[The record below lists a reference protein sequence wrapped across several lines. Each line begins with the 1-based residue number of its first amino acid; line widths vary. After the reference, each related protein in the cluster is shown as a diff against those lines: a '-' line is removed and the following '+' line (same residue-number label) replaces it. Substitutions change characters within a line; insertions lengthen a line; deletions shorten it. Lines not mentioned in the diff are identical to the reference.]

1 MLSHRSGST
10 SLQPKIPKSDFEK
23 IYSKM
28 DKKELFNELYEC
40 DKNYID
46 NQYFLLK
53 SEHELKNKEEQI
65 KEKTKEL
72 LESIS
77 NAVEQVYCEKHFDS
91 SQRDNYLSSSNT
103 FLGFIIFL
111 NFSLTFKKS
120 QLWK

>member
-10 SLQPKIPKSDFEK
+10 SLQPKIHKTDFEK

-46 NQYFLLK
+46 NQYYLLK
-53 SEHELKNKEEQI
+53 SKNELKYEGMQI
-65 KEKTKEL
+65 KKKTKEL

-77 NAVEQVYCEKHFDS
+77 KAVENLYSEKTFDS
-91 SQRDNYLSSSNT
+91 NQRDNYLSSSNT
-103 FLGFIIFL
+103 FLGIIIFL
-111 NFSLTFKKS
+111 NFIFPF
-120 QLWK
+120 

>member
-46 NQYFLLK
+46 NQYYLMK
-53 SEHELKNKEEQI
+53 SEDGLKYKTEQI
-65 KEKTKEL
+65 KKKTKEL

-77 NAVEQVYCEKHFDS
+77 NAVEKLYSEKRFDS
-91 SQRDNYLSSSNT
+91 NQRDNYLSSSNT
-103 FLGFIIFL
+103 FLGISIFL
-111 NFSLTFKKS
+111 NFSFTFKKS